1 MERGKRWEHFAENRE
16 KKHVQTHGL
25 VYHLFPHV
33 LMTRYNLHGET
44 SKVLITFQISSFF
57 LWISISVVFNQHFN
71 YLSIFGPQG
80 PPQEPRCHV
89 GCTYWISP
97 WWEYHLTRLAIACHR
112 AFSGCFKPIKVPKPP
127 QHTRPWCF
135 WIDPSTSYFPDW
147 SSKKTRS
154 DPCP

>member
-1 MERGKRWEHFAENRE
+1 MHHLPTGAGFRNHPQYDRIMEGNIWSKNMMRYHHDFGNLWKEENVENTLLNIE
-16 KKHVQTHGL
+16 KKKRVQSHGL

-57 LWISISVVFNQHFN
+57 CEFPSSVVFNQHFN

-97 WWEYHLTRLAIACHR
+97 
-112 AFSGCFKPIKVPKPP
+112 
-127 QHTRPWCF
+127 
-135 WIDPSTSYFPDW
+135 
-147 SSKKTRS
+147 
-154 DPCP
+154 